1 MDINTLSW
9 KDNTLR
15 VNYLSGKTL
24 EVSPVSFFEYMYLS
38 DIHSSNDVEFLNTFF
53 KKRTCKIVQYLLI
66 CCRNVLCP
74 VECSYNT
81 FGQQLLS
88 CLTAADKPSIVLVFE
103 KVALFTVEQPFL
115 LQRICYSS
123 VSILDGHIIKLSEVI
138 LYQNVLIRDFVP
150 HKIRIL

>member
-53 KKRTCKIVQYLLI
+53 KKNL
-66 CCRNVLCP
+66 
-74 VECSYNT
+74 
-81 FGQQLLS
+81 
-88 CLTAADKPSIVLVFE
+88 
-103 KVALFTVEQPFL
+103 
-115 LQRICYSS
+115 
-123 VSILDGHIIKLSEVI
+123 
-138 LYQNVLIRDFVP
+138 
-150 HKIRIL
+150 

>member
-53 KKRTCKIVQYLLI
+53 KKKNL
-66 CCRNVLCP
+66 
-74 VECSYNT
+74 
-81 FGQQLLS
+81 
-88 CLTAADKPSIVLVFE
+88 
-103 KVALFTVEQPFL
+103 
-115 LQRICYSS
+115 
-123 VSILDGHIIKLSEVI
+123 
-138 LYQNVLIRDFVP
+138 
-150 HKIRIL
+150 

>member
-53 KKRTCKIVQYLLI
+53 KKELVKLYNIYLLI
-66 CCRNVLCP
+66 YRNVLYP

-81 FGQQLLS
+81 FW
-88 CLTAADKPSIVLVFE
+88 
-103 KVALFTVEQPFL
+103 
-115 LQRICYSS
+115 
-123 VSILDGHIIKLSEVI
+123 
-138 LYQNVLIRDFVP
+138 
-150 HKIRIL
+150 

>member
-81 FGQQLLS
+81 FWQQLLS
-88 CLTAADKPSIVLVFE
+88 YLTAADKPSIEAMLDELEMYHFHY
-103 KVALFTVEQPFL
+103 VA
-115 LQRICYSS
+115 
-123 VSILDGHIIKLSEVI
+123 
-138 LYQNVLIRDFVP
+138 
-150 HKIRIL
+150 